1 MTPGDTAR
9 LLAKAAAFDQRT
21 IGAADVAAW
30 HEAVGDLDAGDALAA
45 VTRHYQRTDQ
55 RIMPSHL
62 RILTVEIGRE
72 RRKVLREAAER
83 RALDAE
89 ATELTTDRSAEIAA
103 FVQQIRS
110 GLPDSDPAVL
120 RPRAAYWDREHRAYQ
135 RYVEGEPNPFY
146 RGGVNHDHQ
155 D

>member
-1 MTPGDTAR
+1 MTPADTAR

-62 RILTVEIGRE
+62 RQLVTEIDRE
-72 RRKVLREAAER
+72 RRRAIREADEQRAIEAEQAVQR
-83 RALDAE
+83 
-89 ATELTTDRSAEIAA
+89 TDRSPEIAEL
-103 FVQQIRS
+103 VRRIRDV
-110 GLPDSDPAVL
+110 LPADDRAVL
-120 RPRAAYWDREHRAYQ
+120 RPRAAHWDREHRAYQ
-135 RYVEGEPNPFY
+135 RYANAEPNPLY
-146 RGGVNHDHQ
+146 DPNAGQ
-155 D
+155 EAS